1 MATARTIVDRRGET
15 GMAEP
20 AHACEC
26 PACGDVPNDRSSR
39 LTARLSGEPLF
50 VVLGRRLR
58 WLRVERGWS
67 RRIVATRLGVSV
79 EHVEGHERGSRPI
92 EPRELIAYAQLFGIR
107 ISEFFKDPP
116 TNGSA

>member
-1 MATARTIVDRRGET
+1 
-15 GMAEP
+15 MAE
-20 AHACEC
+20 AVRA
-26 PACGDVPNDRSSR
+26 RSCQR
-39 LTARLSGEPLF
+39 AALHDGEPML

-67 RRIVATRLGVSV
+67 RRIVATRLGVPV

-92 EPRELIAYAQLFGIR
+92 EPRELIAYARLFGIR